1 MDSRYV
7 FLQPSEYMKIAHSF
21 FDDHPESVQNIVE
34 QIEEHKI
41 LAGNQEYVNVTVFL
55 LIMLMEFKRKSLQSK
70 GEEVGEAPSVESNEM
85 VIMSAVAPRLESLL
99 DKVLHK
105 LCPHEDSLKD
115 IGKKELLAVFS
126 DYISKLVH
134 EFVENNL
141 EGVEKILE
149 LDEEGSEPQGSFLK
163 DIMAA
168 VQECLQKDAIK
179 DNAEVIAD
187 AIFSVL
193 RTLTVDPPNRQPNR
207 HTDLALLEKPRAQ
220 ISIQ

>member
-21 FDDHPESVQNIVE
+21 FDDHPESVQGITE

-41 LAGNQEYVNVTVFL
+41 MAGNQEYVNVTVFL
-55 LIMLMEFKRKSLQSK
+55 LIMLMEFKRKSLQNK
-70 GEEVGEAPSVESNEM
+70 GGDMKEEIVMEDNE
-85 VIMSAVAPRLESLL
+85 VIIMNSVAPRLENLL
-99 DKVLHK
+99 DKVLQR
-105 LCPHEDSLKD
+105 LCPREDILKD
-115 IGKKELLAVFS
+115 IGKKELLTVFS

-149 LDEEGSEPQGSFLK
+149 LDEEGSDTQRNFLK

-168 VQECLQKDAIK
+168 VQECLQKNAIK

-187 AIFSVL
+187 AIFSVIL
-193 RTLTVDPPNRQPNR
+193 KHFP
-207 HTDLALLEKPRAQ
+207 
-220 ISIQ
+220 